1 MLLQGMRPAEVESLE
16 RTDTDFD
23 TNTIRIRRGKS
34 KAARRTLNLTGES
47 RQILGRRL
55 KGDSRW
61 LFPSPRS
68 PGEHISK
75 LNSTHNAVCRR
86 AALNF
91 VLYDFRHTFCYP
103 HGSGRNR
110 FGHPRGYTR
119 PQLAAE
125 CPALRASH
133 CRTPACGDG
142 SIRRRFASNRQ
153 TGTGSVA
160 LSDFDDDFGRMGPT
174 EPD

>member
-16 RTDTDFD
+16 RTDTDFG

-61 LFPSPRS
+61 LFPSPRR

-86 AALNF
+86 AGLNF
-91 VLYDFRHTFCYP
+91 VLYDFRHTFA
-103 HGSGRNR
+103 
-110 FGHPRGYTR
+110 TR
-119 PQLAAE
+119 MAQAGTDLATLAAILGHSSLRSVQRYVHPTAE
-125 CPALRASH
+125 HQRAAMARYDAALQA
-133 CRTPACGDG
+133 TD
-142 SIRRRFASNRQ
+142 RRERVQ
-153 TGTGSVA
+153 
-160 LSDFDDDFGRMGPT
+160 
-174 EPD
+174 